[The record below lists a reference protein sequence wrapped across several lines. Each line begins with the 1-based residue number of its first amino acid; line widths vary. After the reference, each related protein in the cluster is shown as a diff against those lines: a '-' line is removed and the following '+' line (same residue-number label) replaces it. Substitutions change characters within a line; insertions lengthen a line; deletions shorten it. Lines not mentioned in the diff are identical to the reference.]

1 MQVTFFMYLKNTNVQ
16 VAYSLYLL
24 CILTIVGIAMIFDDD
39 GLIGTSQL
47 FTCPL
52 LLFQLAFQILMLSL
66 RNTLSAIVQRL
77 IIERYSSLIEWYV
90 DLEERLSY
98 EEYEDPN

>member
-24 CILTIVGIAMIFDDD
+24 GILTVIGIAMIFDDD

-52 LLFQLAFQILMLSL
+52 LLF
-66 RNTLSAIVQRL
+66 
-77 IIERYSSLIEWYV
+77 
-90 DLEERLSY
+90 
-98 EEYEDPN
+98 